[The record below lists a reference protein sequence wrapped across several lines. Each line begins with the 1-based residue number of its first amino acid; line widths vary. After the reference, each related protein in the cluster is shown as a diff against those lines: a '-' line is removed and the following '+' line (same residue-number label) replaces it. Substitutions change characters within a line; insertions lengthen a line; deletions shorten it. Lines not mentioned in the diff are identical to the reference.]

1 MPGTVWATKWA
12 MKMIFVGVLRGE
24 GQRGPTRGMVRGKGH
39 CSEGGAVWECR
50 KHPVAGM
57 LPRKNVSFRHSVKV
71 CGSVRTFMLTAGCQ
85 AEFLYLCFIS
95 TRQGKQ
101 GTRSRGVRRA
111 PHALQGKMAGR
122 QALG

>member
-12 MKMIFVGVLRGE
+12 MMIFVGVLRGE

-71 CGSVRTFMLTAGCQ
+71 CGGVRTF
-85 AEFLYLCFIS
+85 II
-95 TRQGKQ
+95 
-101 GTRSRGVRRA
+101 
-111 PHALQGKMAGR
+111 
-122 QALG
+122 